1 MDERHVQIARE
12 QQEEVVTNSSSA
24 LTKHVANDCFFSSD
38 PEILFCDLQ
47 LPPQSSKVKIASDA
61 DILIPDMN
69 HGNFVY
75 V

>member
-1 MDERHVQIARE
+1 MQIARE

-47 LPPQSSKVKIASDA
+47 LPPQSSKVLYNFLSASEGE
-61 DILIPDMN
+61 I
-69 HGNFVY
+69 
-75 V
+75 